1 MKKIRLLILV
11 LFIGAFSV
19 TAQKKKELLNNIEN
33 LREEVKSLNFELTR
47 LKQREQL
54 TAKKLENAT
63 KQNVTVEQEKQQLL
77 KTISGFTS
85 VSKQKAENLT
95 SSLETIKQKDRQ
107 LKIINDAL
115 AAAENN
121 KLQQLTTVRDS
132 LGTIGKIGF
141 KNDVLILEI
150 PNTDLFGNDDK
161 AVNTTLLGEKA
172 IEKIGAFLNHYP
184 KYTISIEGNSNAL
197 TFDEKENYLKDNWDL
212 SALQA
217 TAIARTLQANC
228 NINPNRIEVA
238 AKSEYNTKGIETKTC
253 IIFKPTFD
261 AFFELVK
268 ETMK

>member
-1 MKKIRLLILV
+1 MKNYSLLIIVIFL
-11 LFIGAFSV
+11 GTFSIS
-19 TAQKKKELLNNIEN
+19 AQKKKDLLIEI
-33 LREEVKSLNFELTR
+33 ETIKKEVKNLNFELSR
-47 LKQREQL
+47 LKQREEL

-63 KQNVTVEQEKQQLL
+63 KQNLTVEQEKQDLL

-141 KNDVLILEI
+141 KNNVLIMTI
-150 PNTDLFGNDDK
+150 PNTNLFGNDDK
-161 AVNTTLLGEKA
+161 AINMTLLGKQT
-172 IEKIGAFLNHYP
+172 IEKLGGFLKHYP
-184 KYTISIEGNSNAL
+184 QYSIVIEGNSNAL

-217 TAIARTLQANC
+217 TAIARTLHANC

-238 AKSEYNTKGIETKTC
+238 AKSEYNTKGIETKTR